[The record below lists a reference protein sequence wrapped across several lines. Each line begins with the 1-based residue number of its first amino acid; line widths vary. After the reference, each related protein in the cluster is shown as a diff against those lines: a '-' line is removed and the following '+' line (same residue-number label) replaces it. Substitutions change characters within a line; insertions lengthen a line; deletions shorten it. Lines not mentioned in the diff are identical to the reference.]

1 MADTEPIF
9 FWREK
14 ESNGYL
20 CQYYPAT
27 FCNTDDPKEQQHEF
41 NCAEQW
47 MMYNKALILATPDP
61 PEAPKKPTKG
71 ATKSAPAPFD
81 EGRRKLPEMILA
93 EKQPDKQKY
102 MVQIVPFT
110 KVGKKKYDATKF
122 QIVVA
127 GNYYKFSQNPELKKL
142 LMATGERELFEAAPN
157 DRTWGIGFKA
167 EEAKRHTDRTSWG
180 SNLLGNAL
188 MTVRERL
195 RAEEAEEQG
204 DPNV

>member
-1 MADTEPIF
+1 MTETEPIF
-9 FWREK
+9 FWRET
-14 ESNGYL
+14 ESNGFL

-27 FCNTDDPKEQQHEF
+27 FCNTDDPEGQQHEF

-61 PEAPKKPTKG
+61 PEASTKFKKGT
-71 ATKSAPAPFD
+71 TKSAEAPFD
-81 EGRRKLPEMILA
+81 ESRRNLPRRVLA
-93 EKQPDKQKY
+93 EAYPDKQKY
-102 MVQIVPFT
+102 LIQSVPFT
-110 KVGKKKYDATKF
+110 NRGKKRYDATKF
-122 QIVVA
+122 EIVVT

-167 EEAKRHTDRTSWG
+167 EEAKKHTDRTSWG

-195 RAEEAEEQG
+195 RAEEAGEQG
-204 DPNV
+204 DSNV

>member
-1 MADTEPIF
+1 
-9 FWREK
+9 
-14 ESNGYL
+14 
-20 CQYYPAT
+20 
-27 FCNTDDPKEQQHEF
+27 
-41 NCAEQW
+41 
-47 MMYNKALILATPDP
+47 
-61 PEAPKKPTKG
+61 
-71 ATKSAPAPFD
+71 
-81 EGRRKLPEMILA
+81 MILA

-102 MVQIVPFT
+102 VVQIVPFT
-110 KVGKKKYDATKF
+110 KVGKKKYEATKF

-157 DRTWGIGFKA
+157 DRTWGIGYKA

-188 MTVRERL
+188 MTIRERL